1 MVKKMDIASGLVCF
15 MIKDKLRSLLYSVQC
30 TVESVDLYQIC
41 TDYDLGYGGGC
52 IRTFDISS
60 HLYLACELFV
70 L

>member
-41 TDYDLGYGGGC
+41 TDYEGGQ
-52 IRTFDISS
+52 F
-60 HLYLACELFV
+60 HLEILKLIN
-70 L
+70 